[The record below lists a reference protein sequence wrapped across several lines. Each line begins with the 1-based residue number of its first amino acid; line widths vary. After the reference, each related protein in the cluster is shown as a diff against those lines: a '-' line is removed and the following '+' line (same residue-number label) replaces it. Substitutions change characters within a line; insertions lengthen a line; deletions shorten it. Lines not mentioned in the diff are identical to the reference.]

1 MFFFKKK
8 DTAEKTKEDRDLI
21 KENAD
26 AVEALIILASDNEE
40 FVRKLKAVQEKLRY
54 LSASADS
61 KILDY
66 DKAIKNKLGD
76 LRILL
81 TKNEG
86 EIAKKENNLVLE
98 IELMIVDRNQKI

>member
-26 AVEALIILASDNEE
+26 AIEALVILASDNEE